1 MDKLMKRLQST
12 LLENESVEIKHS
24 AIWYLPIT
32 RMEVQFSRV
41 RRSKMDILMKMMLVT
56 FEEATIRRA
65 ANVAEMLL
73 VEELF
78 IEDLLEKMQRTGLI
92 RLESGIYQLTAKGNQ
107 QLETGI
113 TEEELEDEWTE
124 LLYCSDHDG
133 FWPELTI
140 PESKPAEDFIA
151 YRYTNEQNAPDSDQL
166 IEVLSVRENKLDE
179 DGFQTVVSEVLSSS
193 QHSIEFVPCLE
204 FQLYNKDQDLFYS
217 RVWNGWLE
225 RWDDAIEKQIEEHE
239 RLQWRE
245 KWIVES
251 SNAEKC

>member
-1 MDKLMKRLQST
+1 MKRLQST

-24 AIWYLPIT
+24 DTWYLPIKK
-32 RMEVQFSRV
+32 MDVQFSRV
-41 RRSKMDILMKMMLVT
+41 KRSKMDILMKMMLFT

-78 IEDLLEKMQRTGLI
+78 IEDLLGKMQRTGLI
-92 RLESGIYQLTAKGNQ
+92 RLESGTYRLTAKGHE
-107 QLETGI
+107 QLESGV

-124 LLYCSDHDG
+124 LLYCSDHDE

-140 PESKPAEDFIA
+140 PESKPTGDLIA

-166 IEVLSVRENKLDE
+166 IQVLSDRKNKLDE
-179 DGFQTVVSEVLSSS
+179 DGFQTVVSGVLSSS

-217 RVWNGWLE
+217 RVWNSWLA
-225 RWDDAIEKQIEEHE
+225 RWDDVIEKQIEEHE

-251 SNAEKC
+251 SKAEEC